1 MEENFMKTVWNLN
14 LRDFADKGDKIYEQ
28 IKNKLEKTHKGDIVA
43 IEVES
48 GDYVIGSDLVD
59 AGNRAKEKYPNKIF
73 HFIKIGYPAV
83 FVHR

>member
-1 MEENFMKTVWNLN
+1 MKTVWNIN
-14 LRDFADKGDKIYEQ
+14 LREFADKGDKIYEQ

-59 AGNRAKEKYPNKIF
+59 AGSCTKEKNPNKIF
-73 HFIKIGYPAV
+73 HFIKIGYHAAV
-83 FVHR
+83 KLNC

>member
-1 MEENFMKTVWNLN
+1 MKTVWNLN